1 MIGQFL
7 ASMGGH
13 HIVTSQT
20 LVTESLGVLA
30 LLHSNCMRDCN
41 LNISIKKQETLNA
54 RKEVKF
60 QEPSEMMCGIF
71 EMIIM
76 MIALGCPPLQDATT
90 RMTLNF

>member
-13 HIVTSQT
+13 HIVTAQT
-20 LVTESLGVLA
+20 LVTESFGLLA

-41 LNISIKKQETLNA
+41 LMNISIKKQETLNA

-76 MIALGCPPLQDATT
+76 MIAWVVPLCKMQPPG
-90 RMTLNF
+90 